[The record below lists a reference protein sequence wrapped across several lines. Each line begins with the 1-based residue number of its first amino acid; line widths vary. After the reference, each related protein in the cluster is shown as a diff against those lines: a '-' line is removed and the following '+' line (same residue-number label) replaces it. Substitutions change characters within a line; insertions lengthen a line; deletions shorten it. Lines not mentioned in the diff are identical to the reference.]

1 MHPPKLSTEIL
12 DEVLLSAIDWALAH
26 GLVIRPSLEKTVH
39 KNNAAVIHAPFT
51 LYPTPFPRKEFE
63 KAKALQQPWN
73 TLIHKLSQDDKLIHD
88 TMANL
93 ADLDDFTHHLY
104 DIYKTVKSE
113 GIIQP
118 ASLGIHR
125 NDYLLHADP
134 GADVSTA
141 RIQQVEFNTI
151 SSSFMSLSTR
161 TSQLHRFLLSTV
173 KAYAGNTIKMDQLPE
188 NNAVEYIA
196 DGLASAW
203 KHYGNPSAR
212 IVMVVQP
219 GERNAFDQR
228 WIEYILQEKHGIS
241 LMRLTLEDI
250 YSRATLSPENKGLI
264 IDDYEVAVTYFRAGY
279 GPEDYP
285 TQKQWDARLLI
296 ERSLSIKCPTIAY
309 QLVGSKKIQQV
320 LSTPG
325 CLERYVT
332 KETADDMRKS
342 FAGLYPLDESPEG
355 IAAYEMALKRYDD
368 LVMKPQREGGGNNIY
383 GQDILETLKKLT
395 PKERSAYILMDLIRS
410 PPLNNLMIREG
421 EVIDG
426 EVVSELGIYG
436 IYLHDGQQEIVN
448 YPGGHLLR
456 TKAITTREGGV
467 AAGFAVIDS
476 PLLIDEDDKP
486 ELETL

>member
-1 MHPPKLSTEIL
+1 
-12 DEVLLSAIDWALAH
+12 
-26 GLVIRPSLEKTVH
+26 
-39 KNNAAVIHAPFT
+39 
-51 LYPTPFPRKEFE
+51 
-63 KAKALQQPWN
+63 
-73 TLIHKLSQDDKLIHD
+73 
-88 TMANL
+88 MANL
-93 ADLDDFTHHLY
+93 ADLDEFTHHLY

-113 GIIQP
+113 GITQP

-134 GADVSTA
+134 GADASTA

-173 KAYAGNTIKMDQLPE
+173 KAYAGNAIKMDQLPE

-250 YSRATLSPENKGLI
+250 YSRATLSPKNKGLV

-285 TQKQWDARLLI
+285 TQKI
-296 ERSLSIKCPTIAY
+296 
-309 QLVGSKKIQQV
+309 

-332 KETADDMRKS
+332 KETADDMRTS
-342 FAGLYPLDESPEG
+342 FAGLYPLDDSPEG

-383 GQDILETLKKLT
+383 GQDIRETLKKLT
-395 PKERSAYILMDLIRS
+395 SKERSAYILMDLIRS
-410 PPLNNLMIREG
+410 PSLENLMIREG

-426 EVVSELGIYG
+426 EVISELGIYG

-456 TKAITTREGGV
+456 TKAITTKEGGV

-476 PLLIDEDDKP
+476 PLLVEEDDKP
-486 ELETL
+486 ELGKLE

>member
-1 MHPPKLSTEIL
+1 MT
-12 DEVLLSAIDWALAH
+12 
-26 GLVIRPSLEKTVH
+26 
-39 KNNAAVIHAPFT
+39 
-51 LYPTPFPRKEFE
+51 
-63 KAKALQQPWN
+63 
-73 TLIHKLSQDDKLIHD
+73 
-88 TMANL
+88 NL

-113 GIIQP
+113 GITQS

-134 GADVSTA
+134 GADASTA

-173 KAYAGNTIKMDQLPE
+173 KAYAGNTIKMGQLPE

-250 YSRATLSPENKGLI
+250 YSRATLSPKNKGLI

-285 TQKQWDARLLI
+285 TQKQWDARLLV

-309 QLVGSKKIQQV
+309 QLVGSKKIQQI

-332 KETADDMRKS
+332 KETADDMRTS

-383 GQDILETLKKLT
+383 GQDILQALKKLT

-410 PPLNNLMIREG
+410 PPLDNLMIRAG

-436 IYLHDGQQEIVN
+436 IYLQ
-448 YPGGHLLR
+448 
-456 TKAITTREGGV
+456 
-467 AAGFAVIDS
+467 
-476 PLLIDEDDKP
+476 
-486 ELETL
+486 